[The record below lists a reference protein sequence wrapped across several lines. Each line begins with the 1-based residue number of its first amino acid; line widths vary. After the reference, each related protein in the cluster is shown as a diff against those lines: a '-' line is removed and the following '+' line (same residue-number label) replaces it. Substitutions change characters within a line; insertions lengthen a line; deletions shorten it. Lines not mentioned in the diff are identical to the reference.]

1 MAGTVT
7 NTSNALYWLALSLTP
22 GLGPTRG
29 RKLVEH
35 FDRIEDIFQAS
46 LTELEA
52 VNLQAQS
59 AQHIALG
66 KSLELA
72 HEEYGKALAEGVHI
86 IARGDAAWPE
96 RLSEIYDPP
105 LVLYIRGNVE
115 AVARPGIAV
124 VGTRRASTY
133 GREVTRQIVSDLA
146 RNKITIVSGLAPGAR
161 SSARSSV
168 SSCVSVRPS
177 VQ

>member
-1 MAGTVT
+1 MATATAGTS
-7 NTSNALYWLALSLTP
+7 NTLYWLALALTP

-35 FDRIEDIFQAS
+35 FATVGEIFHAP

-52 VNLQAQS
+52 LHLQAQS

-72 HEEYGKALAEGVHI
+72 HEEYAKAVAAGVRI
-86 IARGDAAWPE
+86 LSREDQGWPE

-105 LVLYIRGNVE
+105 LVLYVRGGVQ
-115 AVARPGIAV
+115 ALARPG
-124 VGTRRASTY
+124 
-133 GREVTRQIVSDLA
+133 
-146 RNKITIVSGLAPGAR
+146 
-161 SSARSSV
+161 
-168 SSCVSVRPS
+168 
-177 VQ
+177 